1 LLYAATEDGAGRDGG
16 CERTERRHL
25 RVSGHAPNLTSVTFF
40 DHPGPLVFAHRGGR
54 ALAPENTLLAFDT
67 GLAAGADGLECDVR
81 LSADGV
87 PVVIHDETLDR
98 TTDLTGPVRART
110 AAELA
115 RADAAARFEQDGRRP
130 WQGQGVGIPTLAEV
144 LRRYPDRR
152 IVVEMKDHL
161 PDLGTA
167 VAAILRRDGGDLERL
182 CIGGFGARPVEA
194 CRQALPGVTSSA
206 HVREVRRALYASW
219 MGWPVRSRAYGGYQV
234 PETRGRLRVVSRRFI
249 RAVHR
254 AGHHVQVWTVN
265 DEADMRRLLDWGV
278 DALITDV
285 PGVAATLVDA
295 RRATPG
301 R

>member
-1 LLYAATEDGAGRDGG
+1 M
-16 CERTERRHL
+16 
-25 RVSGHAPNLTSVTFF
+25 TFF
-40 DHPGPLVFAHRGGR
+40 DHPRPLVLAHRGGR

-182 CIGGFGARPVEA
+182 CIGGFGALPVEA
-194 CRQALPGVTSSA
+194 CRRALPGVASSA

-219 MGWPVRSRAYGGYQV
+219 MGWPVRSQAYGGYQV

-265 DEADMRRLLDWGV
+265 DEADMHRLLDWGV

-285 PGVAATLVDA
+285 PDVAARLVDR
-295 RRATPG
+295 RRAVAFSGPA